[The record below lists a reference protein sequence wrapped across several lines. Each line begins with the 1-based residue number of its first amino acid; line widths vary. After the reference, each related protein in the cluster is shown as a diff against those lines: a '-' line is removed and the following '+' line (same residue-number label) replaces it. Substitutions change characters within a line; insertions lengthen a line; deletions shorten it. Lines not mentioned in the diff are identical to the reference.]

1 MDYEVR
7 VCPFCGWEADE
18 GDILSLHIESLHAEG
33 QSYSE
38 EGKARASTSREEE
51 EGQYAECPIAGC
63 GEILL
68 LDEMD
73 YHLEL
78 HDQEVVDMDHAGR
91 SHILT
96 EQKQQLHETE
106 GSKPGPSTSRRR
118 SPPGHATHK
127 EKPSTTSGG
136 STSRQ
141 QTAIS
146 AWKNIL
152 HMPSSGRRLA
162 DAEKRAASSAV
173 PGKRLG
179 RSHLGKYAHEDRM
192 PDWLINLLQKHGQVD
207 QGGVIPV
214 LEQLLQQS
222 SSTKYAYLCHSCV
235 HHVSRL
241 KREGGFCGY
250 RTIQMMTS
258 FVIGAKFQGHQHF
271 KKKIPSVFRI
281 QDWIEE
287 AWDAGINSQGRAETG
302 GIRMTRKYIGTL
314 EASAMFRLLEIPCET
329 QAFRNPEPGK
339 SEALLLEEVENY
351 FMSGVVDPT
360 MRIRSTNLPPIF
372 FQHPGHSMLIVG
384 FEKQKDGAKNLLV
397 FDSMFSDHWSI
408 QKLVRK
414 KFDHIFPDMALKPY
428 RRGTRYLQ
436 KYKAFELL
444 RFRFPTD
451 TVPES

>member
-1 MDYEVR
+1 MDYEVKE
-7 VCPFCGWEADE
+7 CPFCGWEAGK
-18 GDILSLHIESLHAEG
+18 GDMLSLHIESLHAEG
-33 QSYSE
+33 QPYSE
-38 EGKARASTSREEE
+38 VGKAQASTSKEEE
-51 EGQYAECPIAGC
+51 EGQYAECPIEGC
-63 GEILL
+63 DEILL

-78 HDQEVVDMDHAGR
+78 HDQEVVDMDHA
-91 SHILT
+91 SLDHVST
-96 EQKQQLHETE
+96 MQEQQPHEAE
-106 GSKPGPSTSRRR
+106 GSRPGPSSSRHR
-118 SPPGHATHK
+118 SSSGHPTHRD
-127 EKPSTTSGG
+127 KPSTS
-136 STSRQ
+136 SSPSNSRQ
-141 QTAIS
+141 QSAIS

-152 HMPSSGRRLA
+152 NMPSSGRRSA
-162 DAEKRAASSAV
+162 NAEKRAAASAV

-192 PDWLINLLQKHGQVD
+192 PDWLINLLQKQGQVD
-207 QGGVIPV
+207 QSGVIPV

-222 SSTKYAYLCHSCV
+222 NTTKYAYLCHSCV

-258 FVIGAKFQGHQHF
+258 FVIGAKFQGYQHF

-339 SEALLLEEVENY
+339 SETLLLEEVENY
-351 FMSGVVDPT
+351 FMSGVVDPAK
-360 MRIRSTNLPPIF
+360 RIRSTDLPPIF

-384 FEKQKDGAKNLLV
+384 FEKQKNGAKNLLV

-414 KFDHIFPDMALKPY
+414 QFDHIFPDMALKPY
-428 RRGTRYLQ
+428 RRGTRYLH

-444 RFRFPTD
+444 RLRLPTD
-451 TVPES
+451 TIPES